1 MLFLLS
7 TGKPKD
13 PGIPNLYPFKEQ
25 LLKQIE
31 ERKEK
36 VSVADSFVMIL
47 AFNVR
52 CMRKTS

>member
-1 MLFLLS
+1 MVCIHINLFNLE
-7 TGKPKD
+7 KRKD

-36 VSVADSFVMIL
+36 VSFIIFL
-47 AFNVR
+47 FFI
-52 CMRKTS
+52 